1 VRGRSLAVTCA
12 AASLVELRSRSEF
25 YKTSGCVTRL
35 GLRHRLSC
43 RSPTRGVGSRALV
56 QLSLPC
62 DATRT
67 TILSSGSVLL
77 QGLTRSSRRAPLD
90 ARHLSWGS
98 CPYSACRWEE
108 STLLPPAVPSADYVP
123 STGFRPSRRFAP
135 LPTSPTPFG
144 AGSTHGVL
152 PTGVS
157 PLEQASEL
165 VAHRMPSWH
174 CSPGLRSLLLGKER
188 TVGARTVCLGA
199 CRPHLCVAFKAL
211 LRSRVRAVREHG

>member
-1 VRGRSLAVTCA
+1 MAGLGCAGSVLAVTCA
-12 AASLVELRSRSEF
+12 TASLVELGSRSEF

-35 GLRHRLSC
+35 GLRHRLS
-43 RSPTRGVGSRALV
+43 RRLPTRGFGHRALV

-90 ARHLSWGS
+90 ARHLSWGL

-108 STLLPPAVPSADYVP
+108 STWLPPAVPSAGYVP

-135 LPTSPTPFG
+135 LPTSPTPFD

-157 PLEQASEL
+157 PLEQARKL
-165 VAHRMPSWH
+165 VAHRIAFLALFPRPAL
-174 CSPGLRSLLLGKER
+174 SPPR
-188 TVGARTVCLGA
+188 
-199 CRPHLCVAFKAL
+199 
-211 LRSRVRAVREHG
+211 